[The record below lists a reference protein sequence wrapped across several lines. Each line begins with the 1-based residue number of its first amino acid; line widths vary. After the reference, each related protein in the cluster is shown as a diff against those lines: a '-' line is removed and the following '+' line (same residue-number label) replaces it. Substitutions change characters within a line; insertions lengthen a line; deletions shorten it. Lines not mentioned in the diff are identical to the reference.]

1 MALNFLQALIFA
13 IFPVICKYKFPQTKV
28 TANILPQRNLLNL
41 PPKNTVLRNCVFSI
55 KTCLFCSETKRST
68 MKNWFYIG
76 YAYCSIVSK
85 YVFPLHILNEKQKYY
100 QYWVQDFIKTTK
112 NNSWKEKSICS
123 NLQKL
128 VPAKHTNCQTAK
140 INSCKHFEP
149 HHIKKWVASAVIKKN
164 WIPACSFD
172 KSKKML
178 LAHGHLFAFVCLDPC
193 LGKLAYKIT
202 CQTSKCTCSGQVE
215 RTFFK

>member
-85 YVFPLHILNEKQKYY
+85 FVFPLHILNEKQKYY

-128 VPAKHTNCQTAK
+128 VLAKHYKLPKCKNKLLQTFRATPYKKVGSLCSAK
-140 INSCKHFEP
+140 KLNSSLFFYF
-149 HHIKKWVASAVIKKN
+149 
-164 WIPACSFD
+164 SFI
-172 KSKKML
+172 
-178 LAHGHLFAFVCLDPC
+178 LFA
-193 LGKLAYKIT
+193 T
-202 CQTSKCTCSGQVE
+202 Q
-215 RTFFK
+215 

>member
-1 MALNFLQALIFA
+1 MQALIFA

-28 TANILPQRNLLNL
+28 AANILPQRNLLNL

-128 VPAKHTNCQTAK
+128 VPAKHYKLPNCKNKLLQTFRATPYKKVGSLCSDKKK
-140 INSCKHFEP
+140 IEFQLVLLTKV
-149 HHIKKWVASAVIKKN
+149 KKCCLPMDIYLHLFV
-164 WIPACSFD
+164 WIPAWAS
-172 KSKKML
+172 
-178 LAHGHLFAFVCLDPC
+178 
-193 LGKLAYKIT
+193 
-202 CQTSKCTCSGQVE
+202 
-215 RTFFK
+215 